1 MKSLV
6 IIILM
11 VLGIS
16 IYARK
21 NERNLMTAN
30 RSVESL
36 SKTILEPEECIIYPK
51 ETTEWQKIVPVMF
64 II

>member
-1 MKSLV
+1 
-6 IIILM
+6 M